1 MRRLTKTQI
10 EHFESRITQIMEDLI
25 KKEMKQLGPRPKG
38 YKYSDVEKLQLIRA
52 GKAKLKAEF
61 DSNPY
66 GYLVNHYTYPE
77 SAQVRRANMK
87 VKQYDQ
93 KYAELREKYAKQKM
107 TMMDEVILGDS
118 GEAMRSLQQ
127 LEQQLKIK
135 K

>member
-10 EHFESRITQIMEDLI
+10 EHFEQRITQIIEDLI

-38 YKYSDVEKLQLIRA
+38 HKYSDAEKLQLIRA
-52 GKAKLKAEF
+52 GKAKLKAEL

-66 GYLVNHYTYPE
+66 GYLINHYTYPE
-77 SAQVRRANMK
+77 SAQMRKANMK
-87 VKQYDQ
+87 VKEHDQ
-93 KYAELREKYAKQKM
+93 KYAEIREKYAKQKV

-118 GEAMRSLQQ
+118 DKAMQVLQQ
-127 LEQQLKIK
+127 LEQQLKVK

>member
-10 EHFESRITQIMEDLI
+10 EHFESRITQIIEDLI

-38 YKYSDVEKLQLIRA
+38 HKYSDAEKLQLIRA
-52 GKAKLKAEF
+52 GKAKLKAEL

-77 SAQVRRANMK
+77 SAQVRKANME

-93 KYAELREKYAKQKM
+93 KYAEIREKYAKQKM

-127 LEQQLKIK
+127 LEQQLKPK